1 MANELILIVEDKET
15 NRKLL
20 RDILQFRGYR
30 TIEAEMGEDGV
41 TLAKEHKPD
50 LILMDYKLPGIDGIE
65 AFHRIRNASATAH
78 IPIVAVTASAMPED
92 AKKMKEAGF
101 DGFLTKPINVK
112 GFVQFVADVFSA
124 KAAKW
129 AAIRMALALRERQA
143 HSR

>member
-1 MANELILIVEDKET
+1 MANELILIVEDNET

-20 RDILQFRGYR
+20 RDVLQFKGYR

-41 TLAKEHKPD
+41 TLAMQHKPD
-50 LILMDYKLPGIDGIE
+50 LILMDYQLPGIDGIE
-65 AFHRIRNASATAH
+65 AFRRIRNSSDTAH
-78 IPIVAVTASAMPED
+78 IPIVAVTASAMPEE

-124 KAAKW
+124 KAAK
-129 AAIRMALALRERQA
+129 
-143 HSR
+143 